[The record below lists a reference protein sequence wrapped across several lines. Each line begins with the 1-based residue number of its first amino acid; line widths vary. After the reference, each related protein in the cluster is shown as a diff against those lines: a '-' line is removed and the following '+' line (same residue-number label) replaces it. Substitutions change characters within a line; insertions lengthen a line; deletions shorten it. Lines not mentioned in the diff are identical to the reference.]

1 MSKKINFIFFI
12 VFSIIAVLTTAFV
25 IITYSGY
32 KIDFKYMRLIK
43 TGSIYI
49 NTNPTKADIYIDN
62 KKIDQR
68 TPAIINHVIPG
79 RHTITLE
86 KKGYK
91 TWETNIDVPPEITT
105 FLNYE
110 LIYEDIELS
119 KTSELSNQALILS
132 NNKRYI
138 LYIKHENNLNN
149 VYVYDIA
156 SQEQFKIY
164 STISN
169 IGRIEWAPDNKRV
182 LLLVNGK
189 FLVIN
194 LNIIELPVINNA
206 IQSHKLIN
214 LNALIPDIAD
224 IIWNQSADN
233 ILVIT
238 NDKQLYKVDINSE
251 EITKININD
260 FGRIGLFINDKIIY
274 INNQNILREYNISSD
289 LTNEYID
296 YNNIKNI
303 KYYDDYI
310 VLLNNQDMFIIFRKD
325 LKSEPIKLSGDRIE
339 FNKNRVITFNNSE
352 INIYDLR
359 EGVLNNTLRYGKKII
374 DLDFYNNNYIVL
386 ILEDEIKL
394 INIDGSSLNELNL
407 ISNIKSIQHV
417 IVLDNRINIIYKD
430 GDSYMISHIDLR

>member
-169 IGRIEWAPDNKRV
+169 IGRIEWAPDDKRV
-182 LLLVNGK
+182 LLEDSK

-206 IQSHKLIN
+206 IQSYKLIN
-214 LNALIPDIAD
+214 LNTLIPDIAD

-407 ISNIKSIQHV
+407 ISNIKSIQNV

>member
-119 KTSELSNQALILS
+119 KTSELSNQPLILS

-149 VYVYDIA
+149 IYVYDIA

-169 IGRIEWAPDNKRV
+169 IGRIEWAPDDKRV
-182 LLLVNGK
+182 LLLENSK

-206 IQSHKLIN
+206 IQSYKLIN
-214 LNALIPDIAD
+214 LNTLIPDIAD
-224 IIWNQSADN
+224 IIWNQLADN

-274 INNQNILREYNISSD
+274 INSQNILREYNISSD

-325 LKSEPIKLSGDRIE
+325 LKSEPIKLSGERIE

>member
-149 VYVYDIA
+149 IYVYDIA

-169 IGRIEWAPDNKRV
+169 IGRIEWAPDDKRV
-182 LLLVNGK
+182 LLEDSK

-325 LKSEPIKLSGDRIE
+325 LKSEPIKLSGERIE

-407 ISNIKSIQHV
+407 ISNIKSIQNV

>member
-91 TWETNIDVPPEITT
+91 TWETNIDIPPEITT
-105 FLNYE
+105 FLNCE

-119 KTSELSNQALILS
+119 KTSELSNQPLILS

-149 VYVYDIA
+149 IYVYDIA

-164 STISN
+164 SAISN
-169 IGRIEWAPDNKRV
+169 IGRIEWAPDDKRV
-182 LLLVNGK
+182 LLEDSK

-206 IQSHKLIN
+206 IQSYKLIN
-214 LNALIPDIAD
+214 LNTLIPDIAD

-274 INNQNILREYNISSD
+274 INSQNILREYNISSD

-407 ISNIKSIQHV
+407 ISNIKSIQNV

>member
-274 INNQNILREYNISSD
+274 INSQNILREYNISSD

>member
-119 KTSELSNQALILS
+119 KTSELSNQPLILS

-149 VYVYDIA
+149 IYVYDIA

-164 STISN
+164 SAISN

-214 LNALIPDIAD
+214 LNTLIPDIAD

-274 INNQNILREYNISSD
+274 INSQNILREYNISSD

-407 ISNIKSIQHV
+407 ISNIKSIQNV

>member
-1 MSKKINFIFFI
+1 
-12 VFSIIAVLTTAFV
+12 
-25 IITYSGY
+25 
-32 KIDFKYMRLIK
+32 
-43 TGSIYI
+43 
-49 NTNPTKADIYIDN
+49 
-62 KKIDQR
+62 
-68 TPAIINHVIPG
+68 
-79 RHTITLE
+79 
-86 KKGYK
+86 
-91 TWETNIDVPPEITT
+91 
-105 FLNYE
+105 
-110 LIYEDIELS
+110 
-119 KTSELSNQALILS
+119 
-132 NNKRYI
+132 
-138 LYIKHENNLNN
+138 
-149 VYVYDIA
+149 
-156 SQEQFKIY
+156 
-164 STISN
+164 
-169 IGRIEWAPDNKRV
+169 
-182 LLLVNGK
+182 
-189 FLVIN
+189 
-194 LNIIELPVINNA
+194 
-206 IQSHKLIN
+206 
-214 LNALIPDIAD
+214 
-224 IIWNQSADN
+224 
-233 ILVIT
+233 LVIT

-274 INNQNILREYNISSD
+274 INSQNILREYNISSD

-325 LKSEPIKLSGDRIE
+325 LKSEPIKLSGERIE